1 MVGLCFKFWAGILK
15 IVIAISVA
23 SKQYDGLEGLNLI
36 QILMWQI
43 EHFLAPP
50 HFPPSAKFNFGAT
63 LLLQK
68 LTLAP

>member
-23 SKQYDGLEGLNLI
+23 SYQYNGLEGLNLI

-43 EHFLAPP
+43 EHFLAPTKI
-50 HFPPSAKFNFGAT
+50 FKLGVPSYEGPNKSS
-63 LLLQK
+63 
-68 LTLAP
+68 